1 MWEASRDARRDNQFA
16 ALRCGAARLKRA
28 RPLQHRPPVPPDLYA
43 VPPPPADRVWS
54 DSEPTLAVRRP
65 QRAVTHEEDSAA
77 EDVIAVDDFSEPT
90 DASEDEDLFPFERD
104 PRIGSFLGPYAV
116 MRVLASGGMGIVYLG
131 RHMRIE
137 RKVAI
142 KLPRS
147 HVLRDEQ
154 MRRRFQAEAMAAVQI
169 SHPGVT
175 NVFDFGVAPDGTPYL
190 VMELLEGGPLSERM
204 SGHPLPVD
212 FTTRLGARVADT
224 LAAAHEAGVIH
235 RDLKPENIFLQRRRH
250 RPDRVTIKVLDFGFA
265 KVEGLARDIAPMT
278 QHGLVLGTP
287 CYMSPE
293 QCLGF
298 TEVGP
303 RSDVYALGCILY
315 EMVAGR
321 LPFSGTLQEVKMALQ
336 YRPVVAPRWH
346 NRAIPP
352 ALDELIMQMLSKHPD
367 DRPSSMVEVAR
378 ALEAMDPKRRAQTSG
393 GR

>member
-1 MWEASRDARRDNQFA
+1 MWEPSRDARRDSQFA
-16 ALRCGAARLKRA
+16 ALRSGPLRLNRA
-28 RPLQHRPPVPPDLYA
+28 PPLQHRPPVPPDLYA

-54 DSEPTLAVRRP
+54 DSEPTQAVRRHP
-65 QRAVTHEEDSAA
+65 PRAVTQEEDSAA

-303 RSDVYALGCILY
+303 RSDVYSLGCILY

-352 ALDELIMQMLSKHPD
+352 VLDDLIMQMLSKHPD

-378 ALEAMDPKRRAQTSG
+378 ALEALDPKRRAASG
-393 GR
+393 AR